1 MELRNEFIEQEEFKI
16 NDLQGA
22 SWAFRKL
29 REIEKKETEIK
40 AVAEQEKAL
49 IDKWLNDETE
59 SFRSEREYFEG
70 LLKEYYLAN
79 KREDKRFKLS
89 TPYGKVSSRKTKK
102 WNYEDEDQLK
112 EYLKANDIAA
122 IKVKEDIDKAALKKI
137 FKNGVNEETGEV
149 LPFVNI
155 EEVESISVKIEE

>member
-1 MELRNEFIEQEEFKI
+1 MELRNEFVEQEGFKI
-16 NDLQGA
+16 NDLAGA

-49 IDKWLNDETE
+49 IDRWFVAETE
-59 SFRSEREYFEG
+59 GLRSDREYFEG
-70 LLKEYYLAN
+70 LLKEYYLTN

-122 IKVKEDIDKAALKKI
+122 IKVKEDIDKAAKKKKK
-137 FKNGVNEETGEV
+137 KNGVNEETGEV

>member
-1 MELRNEFIEQEEFKI
+1 MELRNEFVEQEEFKI

-29 REIEKKETEIK
+29 REIEKKEAEIK

-49 IDKWLNDETE
+49 IDRWFVAETE
-59 SFRSEREYFEG
+59 GLRSDREYFEG
-70 LLKEYYLAN
+70 LLKEYYLTN

-149 LPFVNI
+149 LPFVSI

>member
-1 MELRNEFIEQEEFKI
+1 MELRNEFVEQEEFKI

-29 REIEKKETEIK
+29 REIEKKEAEIK
-40 AVAEQEKAL
+40 AVADNEKAL
-49 IDKWLNDETE
+49 IDKWLDNETE
-59 SFRSEREYFEG
+59 GLRNDREYFEG
-70 LLKEYYLAN
+70 LLKEYYLTN

-102 WNYEDEDQLK
+102 WNYEDEEQLK

-122 IKVKEDIDKAALKKI
+122 IKVKEDI
-137 FKNGVNEETGEV
+137 
-149 LPFVNI
+149 
-155 EEVESISVKIEE
+155 

>member
-1 MELRNEFIEQEEFKI
+1 MELKNEFVEQEEFKI

-22 SWAFRKL
+22 SWVFRKL
-29 REIEKKETEIK
+29 RDIEKKEAEIK
-40 AVAEQEKAL
+40 AVADNEKAL
-49 IDKWLNDETE
+49 IEKWFNNETE
-59 SFRSEREYFEG
+59 GLKNDREYFEG
-70 LLKEYYLAN
+70 LLKEYYLAS

-122 IKVKEDIDKAALKKI
+122 IKVKEDIDKVALKKI

-149 LPFVNI
+149 LPFVSV
-155 EEVESISVKIEE
+155 EEVESVSVKIEE